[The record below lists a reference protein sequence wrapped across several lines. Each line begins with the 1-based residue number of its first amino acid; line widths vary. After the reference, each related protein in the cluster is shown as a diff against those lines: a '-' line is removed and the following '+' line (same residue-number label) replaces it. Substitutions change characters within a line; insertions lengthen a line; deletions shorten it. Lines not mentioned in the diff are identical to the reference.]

1 MFQIDEQLIKAEIIA
16 IGNEITTGL
25 IQESN
30 STYMSKRLNEEGVDV
45 ARVVSIG
52 DVDSDIE
59 NVIKEAL
66 NRSNI
71 VITTG
76 GLGPTH
82 DDITKP
88 VLTRMFNSE
97 SKQDPQVL
105 QDIENFFRNR
115 GRTIPEYS
123 KSQSFVPHNAEIL
136 YNEKGTAPGFHF
148 KQNGNSLYV
157 LPGVPLEMRYL
168 FEKYIVTDVQKVG
181 KKKIGHR
188 ILNTIGA
195 TESKLWEQVGP
206 IESLKDTV
214 KIASLPSHLGI
225 RIRLSATG
233 ENESETK
240 EKLDKAELFFQ
251 KKVSEFIYGK
261 NDEPLEEIIGRLL
274 LEKNKKL
281 AIAESCTGGLI
292 GHRITNVSGSSKY
305 FLEGMTTYTNEA
317 KTKRLGVP
325 ESIIENYGAVS
336 KETAIAMAEGIR
348 KVSGADFALSVTGI
362 AGPSGG
368 TKEKPVGLTYIAIS
382 AEWVCECQ
390 QFIFPQNREKNKERA
405 AQSALNLLRIELL
418 KENQTH

>member
-1 MFQIDEQLIKAEIIA
+1 MFQIDEQLLKAEIIA

-30 STYMSKRLNEEGVDV
+30 STYMGKRLNEEGVDV

-59 NVIKEAL
+59 SVINEAL

-88 VLTRMFNSE
+88 VLIRMFNSK
-97 SKQDPQVL
+97 SKQDPQVM

-115 GRTIPEYS
+115 GKVVPEYS
-123 KSQSFVPHNAEIL
+123 KNQSFVPHNAEIL
-136 YNEKGTAPGFHF
+136 YNKKGTAPGFLF
-148 KQNGNSLYV
+148 KRNENSLYV

-168 FEKYIVTDVQKVG
+168 FEKYIATDVRKFG

-188 ILNTIGA
+188 ILNTTGI

-206 IESLKDTV
+206 IEQLKDSV

-233 ENESETK
+233 NNESETK

-251 KKVSEFIYGK
+251 EKISELIYGK

-281 AIAESCTGGLI
+281 ALAESCTGGLI

-305 FLEGMTTYTNEA
+305 FLEGITTYTNEA

-348 KVSGADFALSVTGI
+348 KVSGADFTLSVTGI
-362 AGPSGG
+362 AGPTGG

-382 AEWVCECQ
+382 GEWVCECQ
-390 QFIFPQNREKNKERA
+390 QFIFPQDREKNKERA
-405 AQSALNLLRIELL
+405 AQSALNLLRLELL
-418 KENQTH
+418 KLD

>member
-1 MFQIDEQLIKAEIIA
+1 MFRIDEQLLKAEIIA

-30 STYMSKRLNEEGVDV
+30 STYMAKRLNEEGIDV

-59 NVIKEAL
+59 TVINESL

-82 DDITKP
+82 DDITKQ

-97 SKQDPQVL
+97 SKQDSQVFKGL
-105 QDIENFFRNR
+105 ENFFGNR
-115 GRTIPEYS
+115 GKIIPEYS
-123 KSQSFVPHNAEIL
+123 KSQSIVPQNAEIL
-136 YNEKGTAPGFHF
+136 YNEKGTAPGFLF
-148 KQNGNSLYV
+148 KRNQSSLYV

-168 FEKYIVTDVQKVG
+168 FEKYITPDARKFR
-181 KKKIGHR
+181 KNKIEHR
-188 ILNTIGA
+188 ILNTTGI
-195 TESKLWEQVGP
+195 TESKLWQKVGP
-206 IESLKDTV
+206 LAPLKDTV
-214 KIASLPSHLGI
+214 KVASLPSHLGI

-233 ENESETK
+233 KNEEETK
-240 EKLDKAELFFQ
+240 EKLDKAESFFQ
-251 KKVSEFIYGK
+251 EKVSELIYGK

-281 AIAESCTGGLI
+281 ALAESCTGGLI

-325 ESIIENYGAVS
+325 ESIIKTYGTVS
-336 KETAIAMAEGIR
+336 RETAIAMAEGMR
-348 KVSGADFALSVTGI
+348 KVSGADFAVSVTGI
-362 AGPSGG
+362 AGPTGE
-368 TKEKPVGLTYIAIS
+368 TKEKPVGLTYIAVS
-382 AEWVCECQ
+382 GEWVCECH
-390 QFIFPQNREKNKERA
+390 QFIFPQDREKNKERA
-405 AQSALNLLRIELL
+405 AQSALDLLRLELL
-418 KENQTH
+418 KID